1 MRFHLAKRK
10 PPELQLWGFISP
22 IQHHLLSAGGS
33 AAFIKLQIYLHK
45 KIPWRSDHGTFLSYF
60 NCQLRLEFTLRSCL
74 LDGYSNCNS
83 HTNHRVVART
93 DQTHH
98 LNVSRNGG
106 GTCELCVGVHTA
118 KGIGHTVGSRT
129 CCHVI
134 RMQGTSCTTAGSNGE
149 VFLTCF
155 DTLLSCRYLQPDA
168 GNGSGWWS
176 YR

>member
-10 PPELQLWGFISP
+10 PPELQLWGFIFP

-74 LDGYSNCNS
+74 LDGNS
-83 HTNHRVVART
+83 TPYKIRVF
-93 DQTHH
+93 Q
-98 LNVSRNGG
+98 GF
-106 GTCELCVGVHTA
+106 CVIPV
-118 KGIGHTVGSRT
+118 
-129 CCHVI
+129 
-134 RMQGTSCTTAGSNGE
+134 
-149 VFLTCF
+149 L
-155 DTLLSCRYLQPDA
+155 
-168 GNGSGWWS
+168 